1 MLPQTEANQSNIDH
15 FIDVYS
21 SESHVVFRRQSD
33 NSKGQIKRLQHHQWI
48 PHVRANAAST
58 TPSKQDER
66 ATNGNDNKQTSKH
79 INDVLYQRK
88 IQSIT
93 LRCNK
98 MYDSKKQYHK
108 KLKNKTVI
116 NNNINSNANSN
127 TNNDTNDNSNDNT
140 ANNVKDNHHNINVK
154 QQAEIGYQGTGCDG
168 RLHVCVIEI
177 YSHPKCT
184 DESAVGRIAVID
196 DHLPAVHNH
205 NMIWENR
212 YTATLPTP
220 VKQKGMEY
228 YNKLNLD
235 QKHWLHLMS
244 DYCFN
249 EVRDE
254 IEKETGWRP
263 SNDVCN
269 NVIDFTL
276 SFAVRAMFDLFD
288 IIGCCI

>member
-1 MLPQTEANQSNIDH
+1 MLPQDEANQSNIDH

-21 SESHVVFRRQSD
+21 SESHVVFRRQTD
-33 NSKGQIKRLQHHQWI
+33 NNKGQIKRLQHHQWI
-48 PHVRANAAST
+48 PHVRTNATST

-66 ATNGNDNKQTSKH
+66 ATNGKNNKQTGKH
-79 INDVLYQRK
+79 INDILYQRK

-98 MYDSKKQYHK
+98 MYDSKKQYDK
-108 KLKNKTVI
+108 KLKNKTAT
-116 NNNINSNANSN
+116 NNNTNSNTNSN
-127 TNNDTNDNSNDNT
+127 TNNNTNDNSNDNIT
-140 ANNVKDNHHNINVK
+140 NNVKNNHNNINIK

-168 RLHVCVIEI
+168 RLHV
-177 YSHPKCT
+177 
-184 DESAVGRIAVID
+184 
-196 DHLPAVHNH
+196 
-205 NMIWENR
+205 WENR

-220 VKQKGMEY
+220 IKQKGIEY

-263 SNDVCN
+263 NNDVC
-269 NVIDFTL
+269 IL
-276 SFAVRAMFDLFD
+276 SLHFHLLCVQCLIFF
-288 IIGCCI
+288 